1 MLAIILSRKINVLSF
16 KALLTIGKEDESR
29 ERDILPFLLMVNE
42 KGAVTAADVNREF
55 LMEPEGHVF
64 GGRWLSAMHD
74 YKMIEP
80 FNAWRLGPPNYAKDV
95 FRLTD
100 IGREMASA
108 RKILIPEQGEYM
120 IHLTDDVLIKDEWLA
135 CLHHKGAMPHQDFEE
150 IGRSTGHNKSAPRS
164 VPIERSDIE
173 RWKGK
178 AISLPAQK
186 MSVIR
191 IIDMEEKVE
200 LSKNKIN
207 VEVRVVLT
215 DNGKKLVRVING
227 DSIADYAHEFEMDFQ
242 DVLMRV
248 LTSNGMLYD
257 VRTSSA
263 LLNKTQITE
272 DIVREGTIKVPST
285 ELDLEDLGNF
295 TVSGLDS
302 MPVLPV
308 DIPAATVW
316 VKMGL
321 EQRIDDYITEDEY
334 GVVRNEV
341 ASELSERFSEADLL
355 EQIPEYYDVIKEK
368 QKIQQDGGAVFWHL
382 MAPHD
387 LRPVRGD

>member
-1 MLAIILSRKINVLSF
+1 MIAITLSRKINVLSF

-29 ERDILPFLLMVNE
+29 ERDILPFLLMVND
-42 KGAVTAADVNREF
+42 KGAVNAADVNREF

-80 FNAWRLGPPNYAKDV
+80 FNAWRPGRPNYAQDV
-95 FRLTD
+95 FRLTGL
-100 IGREMASA
+100 GREMASA

-120 IHLTDDVLIKDEWLA
+120 IHLTDDVLIRDEWLA
-135 CLHHKGAMPHQDFEE
+135 CLQHKGTTPYQDFEE
-150 IGRSTGHNKSAPRS
+150 IKKSSSHKDSAPRS

-173 RWKGK
+173 GWKGRS
-178 AISLPAQK
+178 IPLPAQK

-200 LSKNKIN
+200 LTKNKIN
-207 VEVRVVLT
+207 VEIRVVLT
-215 DNGKKLVRVING
+215 EDGKKLVRVING
-227 DSIADYAHEFEMDFQ
+227 DSIVDYAHEFEMDFQ

-257 VRTSSA
+257 MRTSSA

-272 DIVREGTIKVPST
+272 DVVREGAIKVPST
-285 ELDLEDLGNF
+285 DLDLEDLGNF

-302 MPVLPV
+302 MPALPV

-321 EQRIDDYITEDEY
+321 EQRIDDYLTEDEY
-334 GVVRNEV
+334 GALRNEV
-341 ASELSERFSEADLL
+341 ASELSERFSEADML
-355 EQIPEYYDVIKEK
+355 EQIPDYCEAIKDRK
-368 QKIQQDGGAVFWHL
+368 KIQQDGGAVFWHL
-382 MAPHD
+382 VAPHD
-387 LRPVRGD
+387 LRPIRGD